1 MGEMRVEDIPQ
12 LPRINNLRNGQ
23 FSLFCKYLYNS
34 NKISKLFLVMQLLND
49 AVRLCQWLVLLLLFV
64 GSKGDHAGVYNYF
77 EVDFF
82 FSFKKLHI
90 IC

>member
-1 MGEMRVEDIPQ
+1 
-12 LPRINNLRNGQ
+12 
-23 FSLFCKYLYNS
+23 
-34 NKISKLFLVMQLLND
+34 LFLVIMQLLNV
-49 AVRLCQWLVLLLLFV
+49 AVRLCQWRLVLLLLFV